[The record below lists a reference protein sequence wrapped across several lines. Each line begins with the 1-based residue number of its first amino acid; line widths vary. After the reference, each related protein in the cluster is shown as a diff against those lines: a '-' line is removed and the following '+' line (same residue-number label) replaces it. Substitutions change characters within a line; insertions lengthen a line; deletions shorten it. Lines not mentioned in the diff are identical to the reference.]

1 MLCIYLL
8 SGMAF
13 IACSGDDDEGAASTD
28 AGVIAGKANVRL
40 TQVGDYRF
48 YYDDKGRIDHI
59 LDGKYEGYRFTYD
72 PNKVIWYDTY
82 KDADDEEDEV
92 SISYTSK
99 GYLNKLEASSS
110 RENSD
115 HDWNSTGSSSYTY
128 DGSGHL
134 TKISSSWK
142 ETLWEDGE
150 KYNISGNGSTTLT
163 WKNDML
169 VKVVE
174 EETEYE
180 DGEAETSKSIIT
192 FTYDSDNLEDY
203 FNEYYQYTP
212 SSNYLEGMGD
222 GELEE
227 AMAYIGLIG
236 KWSKYLPV
244 SSNEEWEEF
253 YDGRNHTGSNT
264 KNYRYGFNSN
274 GTVSYTTV
282 NSARY
287 SYSYTDSGDDRQNSK
302 SGMKV
307 ASKEKGGKKENI
319 VRRLFNHP
327 KH

>member
-82 KDADDEEDEV
+82 KDADDEEGEV

-174 EETEYE
+174 E
-180 DGEAETSKSIIT
+180 
-192 FTYDSDNLEDY
+192 
-203 FNEYYQYTP
+203 
-212 SSNYLEGMGD
+212 
-222 GELEE
+222 
-227 AMAYIGLIG
+227 
-236 KWSKYLPV
+236 
-244 SSNEEWEEF
+244 
-253 YDGRNHTGSNT
+253 
-264 KNYRYGFNSN
+264 
-274 GTVSYTTV
+274 
-282 NSARY
+282 
-287 SYSYTDSGDDRQNSK
+287 
-302 SGMKV
+302 
-307 ASKEKGGKKENI
+307 
-319 VRRLFNHP
+319 
-327 KH
+327 